1 MTQILSQKIPFN
13 FCSALFLIMIL
24 INFCSSLTVKTGVT
38 LAENQISLSS
48 FANSLR
54 TKHLNSISSVNNY
67 ITQFTQILDKKPDQI
82 EAIKSQLKQLIG
94 NVADN
99 IKEINNG
106 FKENYEFC
114 VNKLKTFNF
123 NCDQSIEE
131 MKKNINFNKEY
142 ACSLNKYTD
151 HYDKNIKDYNDSDVF
166 GVITKIVSSNDI
178 TSKNDVVDLYTCLAK
193 HLDSHFKIFKSEE
206 MEKVLLEVSE
216 KESDINVD
224 KFLSY
229 VVNKY
234 QGKTNEGDSDY
245 VKKRKNLAQILFNKV
260 SSYMNNSIERK
271 ACLIKQSEEIF
282 IASKKIH
289 DGIIQEISAL
299 KNQRRE
305 ISELAL
311 SLHKEN
317 TLTIKKI
324 RNCDK
329 LTSLNSSCEE
339 SGSLFK
345 SILHSYEVQSESMQ
359 NLFNLITKN

>member
-1 MTQILSQKIPFN
+1 MTQILSHKIPFN

-131 MKKNINFNKEY
+131 MKK
-142 ACSLNKYTD
+142 KY
-151 HYDKNIKDYNDSDVF
+151 K
-166 GVITKIVSSNDI
+166 
-178 TSKNDVVDLYTCLAK
+178 L
-193 HLDSHFKIFKSEE
+193 
-206 MEKVLLEVSE
+206 
-216 KESDINVD
+216 
-224 KFLSY
+224 
-229 VVNKY
+229 
-234 QGKTNEGDSDY
+234 Q
-245 VKKRKNLAQILFNKV
+245 
-260 SSYMNNSIERK
+260 
-271 ACLIKQSEEIF
+271 
-282 IASKKIH
+282 
-289 DGIIQEISAL
+289 
-299 KNQRRE
+299 QR
-305 ISELAL
+305 ICMF
-311 SLHKEN
+311 
-317 TLTIKKI
+317 T
-324 RNCDK
+324 
-329 LTSLNSSCEE
+329 
-339 SGSLFK
+339 
-345 SILHSYEVQSESMQ
+345 
-359 NLFNLITKN
+359 